1 MDEKRRHRRDFVQ
14 NIVITVL
21 ALSAAVLMAQT
32 QLYNLG
38 SAAGARYLSGLLS
51 PQEAAPGGQSQ
62 QAFQLTAPVRVAVT
76 GAYGRHGD
84 IMMTTADEEFLL
96 LGNLLGE
103 ALGSARSYVPVD
115 QAAFLAALG
124 RTSVYYDFLAPLPVS
139 VLAEFTGTTA
149 QGQHSARRLIVAEE
163 ETGVRLY
170 LWDDGVGFGV
180 CETAVSAESLAAA
193 VGQYEL
199 GNAVFAMDR
208 SALDPAHAAL
218 APWSLLLSDTLPEV
232 PVLEASEDLGDS
244 DTLLAAL
251 KFNPRTNYRYTD
263 SGGTEV
269 VVDGERSLRIRP
281 DGTALYLSGGES
293 ALTAGDAEDGT
304 LTVSQAV
311 TAAGNLVGGLLTDA
325 GDAGLYLQEVYQ
337 SAGSTV
343 VRFGYQVG
351 GVPIRYTDGG
361 CAAEV
366 LFDGNA
372 VSTMSL
378 RFRTYT
384 LTSDTSLLLPL
395 RQALAV
401 AARTPG
407 AELAVSYADSGAS
420 LVSAC
425 WMAE

>member
-1 MDEKRRHRRDFVQ
+1 MDEKRRSRRDFVQ
-14 NIVITVL
+14 NIIITLL
-21 ALSAAVLMAQT
+21 ALSAAALMAQT

-51 PQEAAPGGQSQ
+51 PQDSAPGTQAQ
-62 QAFQLTAPVRVAVT
+62 QEFRLTAPVRVAVT

-84 IMMTTADEEFLL
+84 LMMTTADEAFLQ

-103 ALGSARSYVPVD
+103 ALGSARSYTATD
-115 QAAFLAALG
+115 QAAFLAALD

-149 QGQHSARRLIVAEE
+149 QSQRTARRLIVAEE
-163 ETGVRLY
+163 ESGVRLY
-170 LWDDGVGFGV
+170 LWDDSMGYGV
-180 CETAVSAESLAAA
+180 CETAVPAESLDAA

-199 GNAVFAMDR
+199 GNAVFALDR
-208 SALDPAHAAL
+208 AELDPGYAAL
-218 APWSLLLSDTLPEV
+218 APWTLLLSDALPEI
-232 PVLEASEDLGDS
+232 PVLQAEEGTGDS
-244 DTLLAAL
+244 DALLTAL

-281 DGTALYLSGGES
+281 DGTVLYLSGGEA
-293 ALTAGDAEDGT
+293 ALVAGTDDGGT
-304 LTVSQAV
+304 LTVSRAV
-311 TAAGNLVGGLLTDA
+311 TAASTLVGSVLKDT
-325 GDAGLYLQEVYQ
+325 GDAGVYLQDVYQ
-337 SAGSTV
+337 NASSTV

-366 LFDGNA
+366 LFDGAA
-372 VSTMSL
+372 VSTMSV
-378 RFRTYT
+378 RFCSYT
-384 LTSDTSLLLPL
+384 VTSEVSLLLPL

-401 AARTPG
+401 AAQTPG
-407 AELAVSYADSGAS
+407 AELVVNYADSGAGS
-420 LVSAC
+420 VSAS
-425 WMAE
+425 WMTE